1 MTNASN
7 SKKKTSTDVATK
19 ATLLA
24 DTSNHT
30 TSSSSGIEEDASLS
44 SSTSATVKFNDA
56 IEVHRIPRV
65 SEDEIE
71 ELYYLSSDIET
82 FQYEVY
88 QQAIELQTAI
98 QYGIVINIEDDDEFA
113 GITGQF
119 QGLLM
124 R

>member
-1 MTNASN
+1 MNMMTNASN
-7 SKKKTSTDVATK
+7 IKKKTSTGK
-19 ATLLA
+19 ATTVV
-24 DTSNHT
+24 DNTSNHT
-30 TSSSSGIEEDASLS
+30 ISSSEEDVSLS
-44 SSTSATVKFNDA
+44 STTSSVKFNDA
-56 IEVHRIPRV
+56 VEIHTIPRI

-98 QYGIVINIEDDDEFA
+98 QYGIVINVDEDDEFA

>member
-1 MTNASN
+1 MNMMTNASN
-7 SKKKTSTDVATK
+7 IKKKTSTGK
-19 ATLLA
+19 ATTVV
-24 DTSNHT
+24 DNTSNHT
-30 TSSSSGIEEDASLS
+30 ISSSEEDVSLS
-44 SSTSATVKFNDA
+44 STTSSVKFNDA
-56 IEVHRIPRV
+56 VEIHTIPRI

-98 QYGIVINIEDDDEFA
+98 QYGIVINVDEDDDEFA